1 MTEKED
7 RLVFVVLLRQPLII
21 ITIILVGFGGFSN
34 TSINT
39 TTKGE

>member
-1 MTEKED
+1 MAEKED
-7 RLVFVVLLRQPLII
+7 RLAFVVLLRQPLII

>member
-7 RLVFVVLLRQPLII
+7 QLVFVVLLRQPLII

-34 TSINT
+34 TSINK

>member
-7 RLVFVVLLRQPLII
+7 RLVFAVLLRQPLII

-34 TSINT
+34 TSNNT